1 MATESNPKVQNSNTA
16 EKIIRLVVP
25 IAWASIIL
33 WLSLTSS
40 PPQLPGILGW
50 DKLLHAGA
58 YGLLTLLIAQYLL
71 FLSLSPG
78 KVCWYA
84 GLAAA
89 SYGALLELMQLLV
102 RTGRTAEWWDLFAD
116 AVGVFLG
123 CVIFRQMLGVV
134 CKRHEHQDKNY
145 G

>member
-1 MATESNPKVQNSNTA
+1 MTTENNLKVQNPNTA
-16 EKIIRLVVP
+16 EKIIRLFAPLV
-25 IAWASIIL
+25 WAVIIL

-40 PPQLPGILGW
+40 PPQLPGLLGW

-71 FLSLSPG
+71 STSLSPG
-78 KVCWYA
+78 KIWWHA
-84 GLAAA
+84 GLVAVCF
-89 SYGALLELMQLLV
+89 GALLEIMQILV
-102 RTGRTAEWWDLFAD
+102 QTGRTAEWGDLFAD
-116 AVGVFLG
+116 AVGAFLS

-134 CKRHEHQDKNY
+134 CQRHDYQDKRH